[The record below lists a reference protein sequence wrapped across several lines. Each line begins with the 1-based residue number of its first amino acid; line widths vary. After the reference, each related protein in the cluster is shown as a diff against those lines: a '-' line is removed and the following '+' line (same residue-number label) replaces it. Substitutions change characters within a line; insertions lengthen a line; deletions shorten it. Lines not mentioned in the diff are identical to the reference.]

1 MRRSRRCCVAWE
13 WLPTCFRREER
24 KSLAPMS
31 SNREALALWR
41 LALQLVEAKGVRSEN
56 CDGVVTLICRTDTLT
71 IAFTPSRDERPNGL
85 DVWRRHGDG
94 TGRKVL
100 DVIWADGTIPVVA
113 SYHGGGWEWTLKR
126 ARF

>member
-1 MRRSRRCCVAWE
+1 MIPAVIATIRSPEMARLAAKLASFGHFEDWFLCRVGT
-13 WLPTCFRREER
+13 LPTCFRREER
-24 KSLAPMS
+24 KCFAPMT

-85 DVWRRHGDG
+85 DVWRRHGTAPDAKYS
-94 TGRKVL
+94 T
-100 DVIWADGTIPVVA
+100 
-113 SYHGGGWEWTLKR
+113 
-126 ARF
+126 

>member
-1 MRRSRRCCVAWE
+1 M
-13 WLPTCFRREER
+13 T
-24 KSLAPMS
+24 

-56 CDGVVTLICRTDTLT
+56 RDGVVTLICRTDTLT
-71 IAFTPSRDERPNGL
+71 VAFTPSRDERPNGL

-100 DVIWADGTIPVVA
+100 DVIWTNGTIPVVA
-113 SYHGGGWEWTLKR
+113 SYHCGGWEWMLKR

>member
-1 MRRSRRCCVAWE
+1 MR
-13 WLPTCFRREER
+13 
-24 KSLAPMS
+24 
-31 SNREALALWR
+31 SNREALTLWR

-56 CDGVVTLICRTDTLT
+56 RDGVVTLICRTDTLT

-100 DVIWADGTIPVVA
+100 DVIWTNGTIPVVA
-113 SYHGGGWEWTLKR
+113 SYHGGGWEWMLKR